1 MSTDGHVAM
10 FNLVLMIIRSEDFF
24 VPKLHFHATE
34 KNWCLIIK
42 LARNF
47 TPPLPTT
54 HPQTTWI
61 KFFLSDIDLL
71 MFSLSTDHF
80 MHFEIDELDF
90 LFLFPILN
98 EYTRYIID
106 TYRNKRNNFFSKL
119 DQNLK
124 AVNVHSVVQDYA
136 AILKTL

>member
-1 MSTDGHVAM
+1 
-10 FNLVLMIIRSEDFF
+10 
-24 VPKLHFHATE
+24 
-34 KNWCLIIK
+34 
-42 LARNF
+42 
-47 TPPLPTT
+47 
-54 HPQTTWI
+54 
-61 KFFLSDIDLL
+61 

>member
-1 MSTDGHVAM
+1 
-10 FNLVLMIIRSEDFF
+10 
-24 VPKLHFHATE
+24 
-34 KNWCLIIK
+34 
-42 LARNF
+42 
-47 TPPLPTT
+47 
-54 HPQTTWI
+54 
-61 KFFLSDIDLL
+61 

-80 MHFEIDELDF
+80 MHFEIDELD
-90 LFLFPILN
+90 FLFPILN